1 MELFRTSGQLISWLA
16 MHKFAAHETARIIST
31 MGQFMR
37 GQERNSSTFIQVGKM
52 FNLEDCQGT
61 AEDLEKIGCNLS
73 AAAFRRLVKDKNKSF
88 LGSQLAAR
96 ISEMA
101 SNLDVELSQNLFFFV
116 PIHRAAW
123 YSKTGRDILGDDCIT
138 HYPNADVGNEAE
150 HAAKCFA
157 YGEYT
162 ACAFHLMRVCEI
174 GVRAFGIAIGF
185 RNTDNPN
192 WGKVFQ
198 FFDDQMAQNPAQ
210 RSPQWIANADFIN
223 DVAGHFK
230 AVKNTW
236 RNSTMHVDRTYTE
249 QQAQDL
255 LIVVGGFMKILSS
268 RVDEN
273 GQFHC

>member
-1 MELFRTSGQLISWLA
+1 

-37 GQERNSSTFIQVGKM
+37 GQERNSSTYVQVGKI
-52 FNLEDCQGT
+52 FNMEDCQGT
-61 AEDLEKIGCNLS
+61 ADDLDKIGCQLS
-73 AAAFRRLVKDKNKSF
+73 AAAFRRLVADKDKSF

-96 ISEMA
+96 LSEMA
-101 SNLDVELSQNLFFFV
+101 CNLDEELSQKLFFFV

-123 YSKTGRDILGDDCIT
+123 HSKAGRDILGDDCIT
-138 HYPNADVGNEAE
+138 HYPNTDVGTEAE
-150 HAAKCFA
+150 HAAKCYA

-174 GVRAFGIAIGF
+174 GVRAFGLAIGY
-185 RNTDNPN
+185 TTVNPN
-192 WGKVFQ
+192 WGNVFQ
-198 FFDDQMAQNPAQ
+198 FFDDQMAKFPAQ
-210 RSPQWIANADFIN
+210 RSPQWIANTDFVN

-255 LIVVGGFMKILSS
+255 LTVVAGFMKILSS
-268 RVDEN
+268 KVDKN
-273 GQFHC
+273 GQFHS